1 VERRTDSI
9 SELTKREYEFV
20 PQVEDRR
27 YLLASCR
34 DIQSVLAANVNGT
47 RQHALN
53 QLRSKLR
60 TDMAQPCDDDRVASL
75 FVRSV
80 LLDLVAQDWTLDLAG
95 PKLRLSLETPVDES
109 ALSSKA
115 RVRRGHLLD
124 RDSQLQQTAVSDF
137 LNKME
142 RRRLH
147 PKNGW
152 VSIYSLMRDGEDL
165 AGALRG
171 ISPDMTEDVKE
182 PILQQAISPYLQF
195 VEGDAVCEHTGL
207 RLMDIWRY
215 FRHTWINSYKS
226 LPGRSIQVLIRDAA
240 VPFHPVIG
248 IAALGSSIAQQSARD
263 SWVGWRAS
271 EFIQSVADSPD
282 TPTARWA
289 LERVQSLIDQI
300 YVRDLLT
307 EKLIERADFKTPTK
321 RVISAL
327 RKQGQLAIARHRL
340 YPQRTFHKP
349 KEGFE
354 GIDWVQQA
362 KSDLFKSK
370 RCLALARLFNIR
382 RIFIEAGLTNG
393 TRDELR
399 NAAKSKSFREA
410 LGQLIRMIKAE
421 HVGIDMMDIIVCGAI
436 APYNVLLGGKL
447 ACLLLC
453 SPEIVNYY
461 KQKYDRR
468 VSIIASAVAGK
479 PITRK
484 PRLVLLGTTS
494 LYGFG
499 SSQYNRIKM
508 NATLA
513 GGEKSDFLE
522 YRKLGRSE
530 GYGSFHFSK
539 DTLHLLETLLARTNR
554 NRMVN
559 SIFGEGVNPLM
570 RKIRQALD
578 YVGLPSD
585 LLLRHGNQRVIYGVT
600 LATNFREILLGRAQ
614 RPKYIIP
621 CDTPEL
627 RTTML
632 ADFWRKRWLASRLNF
647 PGVLDQVALH
657 RHCHPL
663 QHGAVVQREREVPG
677 IELLWD

>member
-1 VERRTDSI
+1 
-9 SELTKREYEFV
+9 
-20 PQVEDRR
+20 
-27 YLLASCR
+27 
-34 DIQSVLAANVNGT
+34 
-47 RQHALN
+47 
-53 QLRSKLR
+53 
-60 TDMAQPCDDDRVASL
+60 MAKPCEDDRVASL

-80 LLDLVAQDWTLDLAG
+80 LLDLVAQDWTLDLTG
-95 PKLRLSLETPVDES
+95 SKLKLSLETPVDES
-109 ALSSKA
+109 AASSKA

-124 RDSQLQQTAVSDF
+124 RDSQLQQTAVADF

-147 PKNGW
+147 PTNGW
-152 VSIYSLMRDGEDL
+152 VSIQSLMRDGEHL
-165 AGALRG
+165 ADSLSQ
-171 ISPDMTEDVKE
+171 ISPSMTEDEKK

-195 VEGDAVCEHTGL
+195 VEADAVCEHTGL

-226 LPGRSIQVLIRDAA
+226 LPGRSIQILIRDAA

-248 IAALGSSIAQQSARD
+248 VAALGSSIAQQSARD
-263 SWVGWRAS
+263 SWIGWRAS
-271 EFIQSVADSPD
+271 EFIQSVAEKPD

-289 LERVQSLIDQI
+289 LERVQSLIGQI
-300 YVRDLLT
+300 YVRDLLA
-307 EKLIERADFKTPTK
+307 EKLILSADFRAPTK
-321 RVISAL
+321 EVVSRL
-327 RKQGQLAIARHRL
+327 RKEGQLAIARHRM
-340 YPQRTFHKP
+340 YPQRHFHKP
-349 KEGFE
+349 TEGFE

-362 KSDLFKSK
+362 KSDLFRSK
-370 RCLALARLFNIR
+370 RCLALARLLNIR
-382 RIFIEAGLTNG
+382 RVFIDAGLKTGVRN
-393 TRDELR
+393 EL
-399 NAAKSKSFREA
+399 ATAVKSNSFREA
-410 LGQLIRMIKAE
+410 LGQLVRMIKAE

-447 ACLLLC
+447 VCLLLC
-453 SPEIVNYY
+453 STEIVKYY
-461 KQKYDRR
+461 NHKYDRR

-479 PITRK
+479 PVTRK

-513 GGEKSDFLE
+513 GGGESEVVE
-522 YRKLGRSE
+522 YRKLGLSE

-585 LLLRHGNQRVIYGVT
+585 LLLRHGNQRVIYGVK
-600 LATNFREILLGRAQ
+600 LASNFREILLGRAQ

-621 CDTPEL
+621 CDSPEL
-627 RTTML
+627 RTAML
-632 ADFWRKRWLASRLNF
+632 AEFWRRRWLASRLNF
-647 PGVLDQVALH
+647 PGILDQVALH
-657 RHCHPL
+657 RHSHPL
-663 QHGAVVQREREVPG
+663 QHGAVVQRERDVPG
-677 IELLWD
+677 IDLLWD